1 MSNQNP
7 FTYARH
13 GCLWEPVSLQSIR
26 KFPVNSKS
34 SWIYTLAG
42 VGLYPADP
50 WLLGMGTH
58 CEVGSKQWGRH
69 SPQRPFPETHTVDP
83 GCYFSNDLL
92 HSGCCSEIG
101 SYLKI
106 SGSQTYW
113 LNMGKVNSSF
123 SGNWCF
129 RLQALFWGD
138 HTYFSISK
146 FVCLSSSGQCSDV
159 LPLFFIK
166 HSNAKEG
173 SRETEAEQS
182 GKKFFKKF
190 REGEG
195 TGKTLCWL
203 TSDGKSLNH
212 NRPHLYWHA
221 LAEGSS
227 WVKLLSILFWSLAVD
242 RPLFVK
248 QTAMTG
254 FYRSNAEQKC
264 SLFSPRAEV
273 SQWTRAFVRR
283 RCHGGDSCWLS
294 FHNVAPEV
302 VWACN
307 CLVWSDI

>member
-1 MSNQNP
+1 M
-7 FTYARH
+7 
-13 GCLWEPVSLQSIR
+13 R
-26 KFPVNSKS
+26 KAQPTETIPWSTHS
-34 SWIYTLAG
+34 GSWML
-42 VGLYPADP
+42 
-50 WLLGMGTH
+50 
-58 CEVGSKQWGRH
+58 
-69 SPQRPFPETHTVDP
+69 F
-83 GCYFSNDLL
+83 FSNDLL
-92 HSGCCSEIG
+92 HSGCCSETG

-106 SGSQTYW
+106 IGSQACRHISLTW
-113 LNMGKVNSSF
+113 RKVNSSF

-129 RLQALFWGD
+129 RLQPLFWGD

-173 SRETEAEQS
+173 TRETEAEQS

-195 TGKTLCWL
+195 TGKALCWL

-212 NRPHLYWHA
+212 NRPHLYWHV
-221 LAEGSS
+221 LAEVSS
-227 WVKLLSILFWSLAVD
+227 WVKLLSILFWSLAVA

-273 SQWTRAFVRR
+273 LQWTMAFVRHC
-283 RCHGGDSCWLS
+283 CHGGDNCWLS
-294 FHNVAPEV
+294 FHKVALEV
-302 VWACN
+302 VWACS
-307 CLVWSDI
+307 CLV